1 MVWGYIVVVV
11 VVEWFLVWEYI
22 VLVVEDWLFEVLDK
36 MMKVV

>member
-1 MVWGYIVVVV
+1 MVLGYIVVVV

-22 VLVVEDWLFEVLDK
+22 VLVVEDWLFEELDK